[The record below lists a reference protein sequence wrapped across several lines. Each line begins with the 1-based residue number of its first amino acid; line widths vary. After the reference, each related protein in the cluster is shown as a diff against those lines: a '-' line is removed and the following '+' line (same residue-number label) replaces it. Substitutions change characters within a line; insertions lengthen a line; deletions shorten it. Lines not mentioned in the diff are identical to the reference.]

1 MADDALGERLVEA
14 VQAVTGVHPGRR
26 VLHAKGVGARGR
38 FRSSGLAAG
47 LTVAAHLQPGV
58 ETPVDARFSNGSADP
73 AAPDGARDGRGFAT
87 KFHLAAGAA
96 AAGAIAAGA
105 TAAGTSGTGTTTDI
119 VALSLPVFFVRT
131 PDDFVAFVAVRQPDP
146 ATGEMDLD
154 KVLAFLG
161 EHPEAQL
168 AAQLSVA
175 APAPVSYSRVTYHSV
190 HVFWLVDGDGVR
202 RPVRYRWEPVAGEA
216 GLTDEQAAA
225 APGDYLADALADDLG
240 RGPVTFDLHLVLG
253 APEDP
258 VGDPTAPWPDDRPT
272 VVAGTLELTELADV
286 EALIFDPTRVTAGIE
301 CSDDPILA
309 ARSAAY
315 GASYARRTG

>member
-1 MADDALGERLVEA
+1 MADDDLGERLVEA
-14 VQAVTGVHPGRR
+14 VQAVSGVHPGHR

-38 FRSSGLAAG
+38 FRSSGLASE
-47 LTVAAHLQPGV
+47 LTVAAHLQAGV

-73 AAPDGARDGRGFAT
+73 TARDGARDGRGFAT
-87 KFHLAAGAA
+87 KFH
-96 AAGAIAAGA
+96 IAAGA
-105 TAAGTSGTGTTTDI
+105 SAAGTSTDI

-131 PDDFVAFVAVRQPDP
+131 TDDFVDFVAAREPDP

-161 EHPEAQL
+161 AHPEAQL
-168 AAQLSVA
+168 AAELSVA
-175 APAPVSYSRVTYHSV
+175 APAPVSYGRVTYHSV
-190 HVFWLVDGDGVR
+190 HVFWLVDAHGGR
-202 RPVRYRWEPVAGEA
+202 HPVRYRWEPVAGEG

-225 APGDYLADALADDLG
+225 APPDYLAAALAEDLTE
-240 RGPVTFDLHLVLG
+240 GPVAFDLHLVLG
-253 APEDP
+253 QPADP

-272 VVAGTLELTELADV
+272 VVAGRLELVELADV